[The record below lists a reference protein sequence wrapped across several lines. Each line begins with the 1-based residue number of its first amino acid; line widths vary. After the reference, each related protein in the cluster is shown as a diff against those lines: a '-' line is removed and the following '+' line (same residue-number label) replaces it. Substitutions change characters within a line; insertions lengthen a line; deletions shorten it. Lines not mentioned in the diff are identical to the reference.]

1 MTNLRWKVVT
11 ILGVFIIFCAVGVYP
26 LVAQRYAIKEPS
38 WLVDKALKL
47 GLDLKG
53 GVHLVLRVQTEDA
66 LRLVTDQEA
75 ERLREE
81 LKTKNIPVTKIETP
95 DAAHIRIEGVPQAQD
110 AAFRQLATEVQTN
123 FDRSSG
129 ANGTYTFTMR
139 PNVQL
144 NLRDESVVQARQT
157 IERRVNEL
165 GVTEPSIAQQGAN
178 GDEILVQ
185 LPGVTDVERAKE
197 IIRSTGLLELKIVEQ
212 GPAPTKEALMTNG
225 KVPDGMEIVPGAASG
240 GTADAGTV
248 YYLVKKVAAVSGQD
262 LRNARVSVDENNR
275 PAVSFTLSNEGGRK
289 FGKVSG
295 ENIGRQL
302 AIILDGRVQSAPTL
316 ESRITTEGR
325 ITGSFTQEEVQNLSL
340 ILRSGALPATLTYLQ
355 ERTIGPTL
363 GADSIRSGVLASA
376 VGLLLIVSFMLV
388 YYKLSGVNAVVAL
401 VFNLVIL
408 LGLMAYVG
416 AVMTLPGIAGFV
428 LTMGIGVDS
437 NVLIFE
443 RIKEELEA
451 QRGVRASINA
461 GFGRVFWTLVD
472 THVAA
477 LISCAFLFQ
486 FGTGPIRGF
495 AVTLFIGL
503 ISNLFTSIFVSKTL
517 FEAALS
523 NRQQVATLSI

>member
-1 MTNLRWKVVT
+1 MTNLRWKIVT
-11 ILGVFIIFCAVGVYP
+11 VLAVFVIFVAVGVYP

-110 AAFRQLATEVQTN
+110 AAVRQLATEVQTN

-197 IIRSTGLLELKIVEQ
+197 IIRSTGLLELKIVEG
-212 GPAPTKEALMTNG
+212 GPASTKEELMPNG
-225 KVPDGMEIVPGAASG
+225 QLAEGMEVIPGQ
-240 GTADAGTV
+240 ADATGGGTV
-248 YYLVKKVAAVSGQD
+248 YYTVRKAA
-262 LRNARVSVDENNR
+262 
-275 PAVSFTLSNEGGRK
+275 
-289 FGKVSG
+289 
-295 ENIGRQL
+295 
-302 AIILDGRVQSAPTL
+302 
-316 ESRITTEGR
+316 
-325 ITGSFTQEEVQNLSL
+325 
-340 ILRSGALPATLTYLQ
+340 
-355 ERTIGPTL
+355 
-363 GADSIRSGVLASA
+363 
-376 VGLLLIVSFMLV
+376 
-388 YYKLSGVNAVVAL
+388 
-401 VFNLVIL
+401 
-408 LGLMAYVG
+408 
-416 AVMTLPGIAGFV
+416 
-428 LTMGIGVDS
+428 
-437 NVLIFE
+437 
-443 RIKEELEA
+443 
-451 QRGVRASINA
+451 
-461 GFGRVFWTLVD
+461 
-472 THVAA
+472 
-477 LISCAFLFQ
+477 
-486 FGTGPIRGF
+486 
-495 AVTLFIGL
+495 
-503 ISNLFTSIFVSKTL
+503 
-517 FEAALS
+517 
-523 NRQQVATLSI
+523 